1 MVALMALMMENY
13 LAVLMVALTAVLTV
27 DTRVANEAAVKVVK
41 LAESLDYTM
50 VWIKALM
57 KAALRVFVKDVLK
70 AEVMVDIAVALMVAF
85 AAVSMGILPAEKRD
99 VSWVVRKV
107 EYMVVQMVP
116 TKVDKRVR
124 QRDSKL
130 VRQWD
135 LWWEN
140 KMALKKDIHLVCP
153 LEITL
158 VRKKDKRM
166 ALTKGVASAG
176 RVVEKLGYVKVA
188 LTVVSTV
195 V

>member
-1 MVALMALMMENY
+1 MV
-13 LAVLMVALTAVLTV
+13 VFVVALTVG
-27 DTRVANEAAVKVVK
+27 
-41 LAESLDYTM
+41 
-50 VWIKALM
+50 
-57 KAALRVFVKDVLK
+57 
-70 AEVMVDIAVALMVAF
+70 F
-85 AAVSMGILPAEKRD
+85 AAVSTGVFSAERKD
-99 VSWVVRKV
+99 TSLVAGKV

-140 KMALKKDIHLVCP
+140 KMALKKGIHLVCL

-176 RVVEKLGYVKVA
+176 RVVEKLGDLKVA